1 MLKQCYPPISG
12 HDPQQLANDFAA
24 FVANPRGFMADAL
37 ADFFDARLANWQP
50 LVQTAPALDPDEL
63 HDVPA
68 SAKFLG
74 VVPQTIHTYAKEGIL
89 KPLRLRPGGK
99 LYFKRSDLMA
109 ALTRNGAAQQTDG
122 RRKATRTTNK
132 KA

>member
-1 MLKQCYPPISG
+1 MGTNYLYQSG
-12 HDPQQLANDFAA
+12 QHPHQIANDFAA
-24 FVANPRGFMADAL
+24 FVANPDAFFADAL
-37 ADFFDARLANWQP
+37 DKFFDAKLANWQP
-50 LVQTAPALDPDEL
+50 SAPTAPAVDPDEL

-89 KPLRLRPGGK
+89 NPLRLRPGGK
-99 LYFKRSDLMA
+99 LYFKKSDLLA
-109 ALTRNGAAQQTDG
+109 ALTRSGAGQRSDG
-122 RRKATRTTNK
+122 RRKAGRAANK